1 MTNQEVAGA
10 GSSSEEPALRMCT
23 KCGVN
28 PRPSNSSWC
37 RECRNKQAAEYRE
50 RTRPR
55 KQTEERVCALEG
67 CEETYV
73 WESTH
78 PKQLYCS
85 KSHYMKA
92 RHRELNPRDPVEV
105 LAAGE
110 KRCGH
115 CKQVK
120 SELDFSPSV
129 RQKSGA
135 QCRDCAASYEKD
147 WSNRN
152 RDRRSASSRRSKA
165 KQLLRLYGA
174 PSDDIG
180 TLITQQN
187 GRCKCCGGE
196 PGARGFHIDHDHA
209 RHEARLPSYRGLL
222 CHGCNVGLG
231 AFGDDVERLRR
242 AVAYLEL
249 DRAVTVTG

>member
-1 MTNQEVAGA
+1 MTNSTVAGA

-23 KCGVN
+23 KCGEN
-28 PRPSNSSWC
+28 ARPSNSSWC

-55 KQTEERVCALEG
+55 KRTEERVCALDD
-67 CEETYV
+67 CEKTYT

-92 RHRELNPRDPVEV
+92 RHRELHPRGPAEV

-110 KRCGH
+110 KRCAK

-120 SELDFSPSV
+120 SELDFSPSLRV
-129 RQKSGA
+129 RPAGH
-135 QCRDCAASYEKD
+135 CRDCAAKYEKE
-147 WSNRN
+147 WTGRN
-152 RDRRSASSRRSKA
+152 TARRSASSRRSKA

-174 PSDDIG
+174 PTDDIG
-180 TLITQQN
+180 ALITQQN
-187 GRCKCCGGE
+187 GRCKCCAGE
-196 PGARGFHIDHDHA
+196 PGVKGFHIDHDHA
-209 RHEARLPSYRGLL
+209 RHEAGLPSYRGLL
-222 CHGCNVGLG
+222 CSGCNVGLG
-231 AFGDDVERLRR
+231 AFRDDLDTLR
-242 AVAYLEL
+242 AAIAYLEL
-249 DRAVTVTG
+249 DRAA